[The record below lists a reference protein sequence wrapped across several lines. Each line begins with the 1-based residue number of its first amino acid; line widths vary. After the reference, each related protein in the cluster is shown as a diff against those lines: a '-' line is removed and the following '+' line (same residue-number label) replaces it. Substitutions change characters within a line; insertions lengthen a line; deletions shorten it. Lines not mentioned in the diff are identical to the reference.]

1 VTVIN
6 NAHATEI
13 VKGFDGSVKGLR
25 YTTKDDNGQVQQHE
39 LEADAVVLAT
49 GGYAYDRSDTSL
61 LRQYASG
68 TFLAHA
74 ERCSWHALIA
84 VRVYVKQLCYFKYV
98 ATSRL

>member
-25 YTTKDDNGQVQQHE
+25 YTTKDENGQVQQHE

-61 LRQYASG
+61 LRQYAPG
-68 TFLAHA
+68 AFLAHA
-74 ERCSWHALIA
+74 EQCLQNGA
-84 VRVYVKQLCYFKYV
+84 
-98 ATSRL
+98 